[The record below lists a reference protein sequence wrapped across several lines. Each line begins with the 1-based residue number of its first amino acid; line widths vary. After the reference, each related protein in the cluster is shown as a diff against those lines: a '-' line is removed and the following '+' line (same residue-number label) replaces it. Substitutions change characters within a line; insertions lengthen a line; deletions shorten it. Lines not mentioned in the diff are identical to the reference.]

1 MQQIKDS
8 PIQILQKI
16 YGYNQFRGKQLE
28 IINNVITGKNV
39 FVLMPT
45 GSGKSICYQIP
56 ALCRN
61 GIGIIISPLIAL
73 MQDQVNA
80 LKELGIKAA
89 AINSSISY
97 RDILNT
103 EIKMKNGEIDLI
115 YAAPERVIT
124 PQFINLLHNSPIS
137 LFAIDEAHCIS
148 QWGHDFRSSYQ
159 KLTILSLEFPE
170 IPRLALT
177 ATADNATRKDI
188 IEKLNLKDGEI
199 FIEGFDRPNIN
210 YSIIEQNSAK
220 QQILKFIQD
229 KHFNDSGIVYCS
241 SRKKTE
247 DLTKFLCQKG
257 FNALTYHA
265 GMTDNDRFQN
275 QNLFLKSEKVIMVAT
290 IAFGMGIDKPDVRF
304 VVHLNI
310 PKNIESYYQETGRA
324 GRDGLPSNALMVY
337 GTNDVVLQR
346 NFIYSSNAEKN
357 QKFIEHQKLNALLG
371 LCETTKCRRQVILE
385 YFGDK
390 CSQCNNCDTCLTQQ
404 DTYDGTIAAQKA
416 VSCVY
421 RTGQRFGIGYIIDVL
436 LGKEDGKIFRF
447 NHNKIST
454 YGIGK
459 EFKEREWKSILRQ
472 LIAQNFFSVD
482 ITGFGGLKI
491 TSEGFRFIKEKKAVY
506 LRRYII
512 KDKIKVKKV
521 RKPSLASSAFN
532 GRETG
537 LFNLLKSKRMQLAIE
552 QNVPPY
558 VIFHDRS
565 LREMVLEKPKS
576 LDEFAKISGVGENK
590 LRKYGRAFIDII
602 LNDLEQV

>member
-1 MQQIKDS
+1 MKDS

-103 EIKMKNGEIDLI
+103 QAKMKNGQIDLI
-115 YAAPERVIT
+115 YVAPERVIT
-124 PQFINLLHNSPIS
+124 PQFIDLLHNSPIS

-159 KLTILSLEFPE
+159 KLTVLSLEFPE

-265 GMTDNDRFQN
+265 GMPDNHRFQN

-346 NFIYSSNAEKN
+346 NFIYGSNADES

-404 DTYDGTIAAQKA
+404 DSYDGTIAAQKA

-447 NHNKIST
+447 NHNRIST

-472 LIAQNFFSVD
+472 LIAQNLFSVD

-491 TSEGFRFIKEKKAVY
+491 TSEGFRFIKEKKTVY

-521 RKPSLASSAFN
+521 SKPSVVSSAFN
-532 GRETG
+532 GRETA
-537 LFNLLKSKRMQLAIE
+537 LFNLLKSKRMQLAME

-558 VIFHDRS
+558 VIFHDRA

-590 LRKYGRAFIDII
+590 LRKYGRAFMDII